1 MAKASDSSLS
11 PWALAIAG
19 GIGSAYLA
27 DLVLLTI
34 HHQWLV
40 DAGGRPL
47 ATDFLSFWSASLL
60 ALQGHA
66 FYAYDWPA
74 MHALQRSLMGHDPG
88 GFLGW
93 AYPPLFFVAV
103 LPLALM
109 PYGVA
114 FLGWIGVTLG
124 AYLVAIAGITRD
136 RRAALFALAAPA
148 SLACLIVGQNGF
160 LTAALMAGVL
170 LNLEARPILAGLLLG
185 LLTYKPHFG
194 LLFPV
199 ALLVGGYGRAFVS
212 AALASLA
219 ILATSWLLAAGSLIA
234 FVHHLGG
241 MSHDFLSQGH
251 AGFYKLQSLY
261 GLLRMWGAR
270 DDFAF
275 AAQGLLLLMMAGF
288 VAWLWRSRKSFP
300 LKCAG
305 LCAASLLATP
315 YLFLYDFPILAL
327 AIALLWRERAFD
339 RTETVLLLMSQ
350 FAIALVLAVNAP
362 MGLAAS
368 ALTFLVI
375 ARRLACRS
383 VRTAPLAQPA

>member
-1 MAKASDSSLS
+1 MAKASNSSLS
-11 PWALAIAG
+11 PWALAGAG
-19 GIGSAYLA
+19 GIGFAYLA
-27 DLVLLTI
+27 DLVLLAI

-40 DAGGRPL
+40 DAGGHPL

-60 ALQGHA
+60 ALHGHA

-74 MHALQRSLMGHDPG
+74 MHALQQSLMGHDPG

-114 FLGWIGVTLG
+114 FLGWVGVTLA
-124 AYLVAIAGITRD
+124 AYLAAIAAIARD

-148 SLACLIVGQNGF
+148 SLACLVVGQNGF

-194 LLFPV
+194 LLFPL
-199 ALLVGGYGRAFVS
+199 ALLFGGYGRAFVS
-212 AALASLA
+212 ASLA
-219 ILATSWLLAAGSLIA
+219 AFVILVASWLLAAASLIA

-261 GLLRMWGAR
+261 GFLRMWSVR
-270 DDFAF
+270 EDTAF
-275 AAQGLLLLMMAGF
+275 AAQSLLLLMMAAF
-288 VAWLWRSRKSFP
+288 VAWLWRSGKSFS

-327 AIALLWRERAFD
+327 AIAFLWRERGFD
-339 RTETVLLLMSQ
+339 RVETALLLMSQ
-350 FAIALVLAVNAP
+350 FAIALVLAVNVP
-362 MGLAAS
+362 LGLVAS
-368 ALTFLVI
+368 TLTLLVI
-375 ARRLACRS
+375 ARRVAGAS
-383 VRTAPLAQPA
+383 VRTASLAQPA